1 MTSQFL
7 AGVDEVGRGC
17 LAGPVVSAAVILK
30 KSADINI
37 MQDSKKISP
46 SKRKII
52 AQHILNHSHAIGIGL
67 CNNHDIDRLNI
78 HHATLLSMRKAVLN
92 LNVKPTMIYIDGKFK
107 PEIDI
112 SCQPIIDGDNKIAEI
127 SAASIIAK
135 VLRDNEMSFLHYK
148 NPVYGFIKHKG
159 YGTKEHLQAI
169 DLFGPSIFHRLSF
182 SPLNEN

>member
-78 HHATLLSMRKAVLN
+78 HRS
-92 LNVKPTMIYIDGKFK
+92 
-107 PEIDI
+107 
-112 SCQPIIDGDNKIAEI
+112 
-127 SAASIIAK
+127 
-135 VLRDNEMSFLHYK
+135 
-148 NPVYGFIKHKG
+148 
-159 YGTKEHLQAI
+159 
-169 DLFGPSIFHRLSF
+169 
-182 SPLNEN
+182 